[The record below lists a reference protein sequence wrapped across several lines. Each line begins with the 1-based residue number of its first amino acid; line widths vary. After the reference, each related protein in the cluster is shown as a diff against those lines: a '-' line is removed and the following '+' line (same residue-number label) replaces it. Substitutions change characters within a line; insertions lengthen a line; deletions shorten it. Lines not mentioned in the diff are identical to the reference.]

1 MTLRGHDFET
11 YGGFLNSD
19 LVLKYVHDK
28 FEGVR
33 GVESLDA
40 LLEFALLH
48 HFEVKDVVYCA
59 NKQIY
64 LGYHY

>member
-1 MTLRGHDFET
+1 M
-11 YGGFLNSD
+11 
-19 LVLKYVHDK
+19 LKYVHDK